1 MRNDAG
7 YKMHDA
13 KKEIISCIMN
23 HVLYI
28 RYRN

>member
-13 KKEIISCIMN
+13 KKEIYIM
-23 HVLYI
+23 HHASGIVYLV
-28 RYRN
+28 